1 MTRHAAEVS
10 VRSSSVVMAAG
21 TIVSRMSGFVRSAM
35 LTAAIGNKAHADI
48 FNVANT
54 VPNMLYIL
62 LAGGIFNAVLV
73 PQLVRAIK
81 NDRDRGEAYT
91 SRIITL
97 AGLFLG
103 AVTVVLVAAAP
114 VVIWIIYQGHT
125 SADVASTVAFARYC
139 LPQVFFYGM
148 FVLIGQVLNAH
159 GRFGPMMWAPIAN
172 NVISVA
178 VLALYLVAFG
188 SSSTGAYSSS
198 QELLLGV
205 GSTLGIVV
213 QFLVLLPYMRAAG
226 LVYRPR
232 FDFLHTGLGHTFSL
246 GFWTILVVVVN
257 QAAYII
263 VTRLA
268 SAASAHNSAG
278 YTIYSNSILVTQVP
292 HSVITVSLATAILP
306 RLSATGASADVR
318 RFTGMLSSTL
328 RSSLAVVVPVA
339 VLLPVIAVNLAHVLF
354 GLGAGGARG
363 DYALYKP
370 TLIALAPALVFFAI
384 QYLLMR
390 GYYAIEHNKMAFWI
404 QAAIALVNI
413 VAAVVL
419 VGLTSA
425 EHHATALAVA
435 YGLSYAVGALLAYRG
450 LSRRIGSFDGAGLFR
465 FFLRILIAA
474 AISGVAAWVVAVGA
488 GHVLSGNGW
497 VRAVVLTAVAGIVD
511 IVVLVLVA
519 RVMRITEVTELLG
532 SFAGR
537 LRRS

>member
-1 MTRHAAEVS
+1 
-10 VRSSSVVMAAG
+10 MAAG
-21 TIVSRMSGFVRSAM
+21 TIVSRLSGFVRSAM
-35 LTAAIGNKAHADI
+35 LVAAIGNKAHADI

-62 LAGGIFNAVLV
+62 LAGGIFNAVFV

-81 NDRDRGEAYT
+81 NDKDRGEAYT

-103 AVTVVLVAAAP
+103 VVTVVLVAAAP
-114 VVIWIIYQGHT
+114 VVVWVIYQGHT
-125 SADVASTVAFARYC
+125 SADVASAVAFARYC

-172 NVISVA
+172 NVIAVA

-188 SSSTGAYSSS
+188 SSSTGAYSSG

-205 GSTLGIVV
+205 GSTIGIIV

-226 LVYRPR
+226 LTYRPR
-232 FDFLHTGLGHTFSL
+232 FDFRHTGLSHTFVL
-246 GFWTILVVVVN
+246 GFWTILVVIVN
-257 QAAYII
+257 QIAYVV

-306 RLSATGASADVR
+306 RLSASGASADVH
-318 RFTGMLSSTL
+318 RFTRMLDSTL
-328 RSSLAVVVPVA
+328 RSSLAVVLPVA

-354 GLGAGGARG
+354 GLGAGASSQ
-363 DYALYKP
+363 DYTLYQP
-370 TLIALAPALVFFAI
+370 TLIAFAPALVFFAV

-404 QAAIALVNI
+404 QTAVAVVNI

-435 YGLSYAVGALLAYRG
+435 YGLSYVVGAALAYRG
-450 LSRRIGSFDGAGLFR
+450 LSRRIGSFDGTALFR
-465 FFLRILIAA
+465 FFVRVLIASVIA
-474 AISGVAAWVVAVGA
+474 ALAAWIVASGA
-488 GHVLSGNGW
+488 AHVLSGDGW
-497 VRAVVLTAVAGIVD
+497 VRAVILTALAGIVD
-511 IVVLVLVA
+511 VVVLVLVA
-519 RVMRITEVTELLG
+519 RVMRITEVTDFLS